1 MIPLPLPLL
10 PTFFPDN
17 FFFVKYTGDSLS
29 EITRHQMDDTRIE
42 ERNVDYTRSTL
53 RRIKLAHDPR
63 FNVISS

>member
-1 MIPLPLPLL
+1 
-10 PTFFPDN
+10 
-17 FFFVKYTGDSLS
+17 
-29 EITRHQMDDTRIE
+29 MDDTRIE